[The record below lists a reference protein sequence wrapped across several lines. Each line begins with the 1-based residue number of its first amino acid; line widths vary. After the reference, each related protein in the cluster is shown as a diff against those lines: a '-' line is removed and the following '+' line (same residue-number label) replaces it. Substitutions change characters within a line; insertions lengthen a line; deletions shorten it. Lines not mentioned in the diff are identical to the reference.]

1 MADKFNTTKT
11 TKKVK
16 IHIIQHVSFEPAGMI
31 TDWAKLHQYS
41 LSYSFL
47 FEKEIYW
54 PAVNN
59 VDMLVILGGPM
70 GVNEEDKF
78 EWLKEEKRFIK
89 DVIAADK
96 IVLGICLGS
105 QLLAEAL
112 GAKVYPASE
121 KEIGFFPVTKTTAGK
136 TDKVFA
142 AVPENWNVFHW
153 HGDTFDLP
161 EGASHLFTSAAC
173 VQQVFS
179 KGKCTGIQFHPEVDT
194 ALLQSMI
201 TSERHELIKAKYVQ
215 TEDEIMNNNITEQN
229 RSYLYEI
236 LTRLTQKA

>member
-1 MADKFNTTKT
+1 M
-11 TKKVK
+11 K

-31 TDWAKLHQYS
+31 ADWAKLHQYS

-54 PAVNN
+54 PAVND
-59 VDMLVILGGPM
+59 VDLLVIMGGPM

-78 EWLKEEKRFIK
+78 DWLKEEKRFIK

-136 TDKVFA
+136 ADKVFG
-142 AVPENWNVFHW
+142 AVPESWNVFHW

-161 EGASHLFTSAAC
+161 DGASHLFTSTAC
-173 VQQVFS
+173 IQQVFR
-179 KGKCTGIQFHPEVDT
+179 KGKYTGIQFHPELDT

-201 TSERHELIKAKYVQ
+201 TNERHELIKARYVQ
-215 TEDEIMNNNITEQN
+215 TEEEIMSNNITEQN
-229 RSYLYEI
+229 RAYLYEI
-236 LTRLTQKA
+236 LTRLIQKA

>member
-1 MADKFNTTKT
+1 M
-11 TKKVK
+11 KV
-16 IHIIQHVSFEPAGMI
+16 HIIQHVSFEPAGMI
-31 TDWAKLHQYS
+31 LDWGKLDHYS

-54 PAVNN
+54 PAGND
-59 VDMLVILGGPM
+59 VDMLIIMGGPM
-70 GVNEEDKF
+70 SVNEENKF

-89 DVIAADK
+89 DVIADNK

-112 GAKVYPASE
+112 GAKVYPNTE
-121 KEIGFFPVTKTTAGK
+121 KEIGFFSVTKTTAGK
-136 TDKVFA
+136 TDEVFA
-142 AVPENWNVFHW
+142 AVPESWNVFHW

-173 VQQVFS
+173 IQQVFR
-179 KGKCTGIQFHPEVDT
+179 KGKCTGIQFHPELDT

-201 TSERHELIKAKYVQ
+201 SNERHEMIKAKYVQ
-215 TEDEIMNNNITEQN
+215 TEEEVMSNNITEQN
-229 RSYLYEI
+229 RAYLYEI
-236 LTRLTQKA
+236 LTRLIQKA